1 MIRVRLKADTTI
13 DMFLLLTQ
21 QQPIVVDLAK
31 QPEPTHDIS
40 IEVVLSMF
48 AVAGIFLLV
57 AFIGCAIVAGATI
70 LYKRWRDGSTPEGDA
85 AHSHIRLKI

>member
-1 MIRVRLKADTTI
+1 
-13 DMFLLLTQ
+13 MFVLLAQ

-31 QPEPTHDIS
+31 QPEPTRDIS

-57 AFIGCAIVAGATI
+57 AFIGCAVVAGATI
-70 LYKRWRDGSTPEGDA
+70 LYKRWRDGSTPPSETR
-85 AHSHIRLKI
+85 HSHIRLEI

>member
-1 MIRVRLKADTTI
+1 
-13 DMFLLLTQ
+13 MFVLLAQ

-31 QPEPTHDIS
+31 QPEPTRDIS

-57 AFIGCAIVAGATI
+57 AFIGCAVVAGATI
-70 LYKRWRDGSTPEGDA
+70 LYKRWRDGSTPPSETQ
-85 AHSHIRLKI
+85 HSHIRLEI

>member
-1 MIRVRLKADTTI
+1 
-13 DMFLLLTQ
+13 MFLLLAQ

-31 QPEPTHDIS
+31 QPEPTRDIS

-57 AFIGCAIVAGATI
+57 AFIGCAVVAGATI
-70 LYKRWRDGSTPEGDA
+70 LYKRWRDGATPPSETR
-85 AHSHIRLKI
+85 HSHIRLEI